1 MYYRLSILA
10 ILLCCLG
17 CRKKGCNLPDNIAKV
32 PVNVKVERLEKSFFA
47 ADSQSDITVFLQEH
61 PLFAEKYL
69 QRKQYPSDSLLLNP
83 LYELATNPALDTLET
98 QAEQTFANMSHE
110 EQELETAFKVI
121 KYNYPH
127 FYVPQVK
134 TFVTG
139 LGSMGSDLFV
149 SDSLLVFGLDYFIG
163 PKAKYRPQVYDYIL
177 KRYQREAM
185 VPATMLLLSNRFNKI
200 GNQDRNLLG
209 EMISA
214 GKAYYF
220 VQAVLPCAPDSVII
234 GYSKQ
239 QIADTKYNEGR
250 IWAHFIE
257 KSLLYEKSPFL
268 MNKYIGER
276 PNTPEIDA
284 KAPGRIG
291 AWVGWQIVRQYMERS
306 PDITLPQLMAE
317 TDYQKIFSASKYK
330 PERRR

>member
-17 CRKKGCNLPDNIAKV
+17 CREKGCNLPDDIAKV
-32 PVNVKVERLEKSFFA
+32 PVNVKVERLEKPFFA
-47 ADSQSDITVFLQEH
+47 AGSKSDITDFLQEH

-69 QRKQYPSDSLLLNP
+69 QRKQYPSDSLLLDP

-98 QAEQTFANMSHE
+98 QAEQTFADMSHE

-121 KYNYPH
+121 KYNYPG

-177 KRYQREAM
+177 KRYEREDM
-185 VPATMLLLSNRFNKI
+185 VPAAMLLLSNRFNKT

-220 VQAVLPCAPDSVII
+220 VQVVMPCAPDSVII

-239 QIADTKYNEGR
+239 QIADTNYNEGR

-291 AWVGWQIVRQYMERS
+291 AWVGWQIVRRYMERN
-306 PDITLPQLMAE
+306 PDVTLPQLMDE
-317 TDYQKIFSASKYK
+317 TDYQKVFSESKYK

>member
-1 MYYRLSILA
+1 MLF
-10 ILLCCLG
+10 CCLG
-17 CRKKGCNLPDNIAKV
+17 CQKKGCSLPNEIAKI
-32 PVNVKVERLEKSFFA
+32 PVDVEIERLEKPFFA
-47 ADSQSDITVFLQEH
+47 ATSKADIADFLEAH
-61 PLFAEKYL
+61 PVFAEKYL
-69 QRKQYPSDSLLLNP
+69 QQNQYPSDSLLLNP
-83 LYELATNPALDTLET
+83 LYELTTNPALDTLKT
-98 QAEQTFANMSHE
+98 QAVQTFADMSRE

-121 KYNYPH
+121 KYNYPNS
-127 FYVPQVK
+127 YVPQVK

-163 PKAKYRPQVYDYIL
+163 PKARYRPQVYDYIL
-177 KRYQREAM
+177 RRYEREDM
-185 VPATMLLLSNRFNKI
+185 VPAALLLLSNRFNKT
-200 GNQDRNLLG
+200 GDQDRNLLS

-220 VQAVLPCAPDSVII
+220 VQSVMPCVPDSLII
-234 GYSKQ
+234 GYSGQ
-239 QIADTKYNEGR
+239 QIADINYNEGR

-276 PNTPEIDA
+276 PNTPEIDP

-291 AWVGWQIVRQYMERS
+291 AWVGWQIVRKYMERN
-306 PDITLPQLMAE
+306 PEVTLPQLMAE
-317 TDYQKIFSASKYK
+317 TDYQKIFSESKYK